1 MNLEV
6 DFGNPTLPSL
16 PRWLQQVVTFD
27 ASIIQAENEAK
38 I

>member
-16 PRWLQQVVTFD
+16 PGWLQHVVTFD
-27 ASIIQAENEAK
+27 ASIIGAENKAN